1 MRTYK
6 WMAAIVLLLGMTS
19 CGTYYRMVSQVNS
32 DGSMHREVY
41 AYGDSAFL
49 AGDRNHNPF
58 LFRIDSGWEVSNL
71 DSVVKFNCWGDEDK
85 LNVKVCRTYPT
96 VGSDNFSTLD
106 GKEYSLPLVVPVEKL
121 RKSFRWFYTYYQY
134 TATYGELPDK
144 GPVPLENYMNK
155 EEQRIWFRGDQEAL
169 IGLNG
174 IEQNNRLDDIEAKFW
189 KWYNRS
195 QYELSCEVILH
206 FITIKG
212 DTAFVHQLADLK
224 EPVYGKY
231 FSGKDTGDDGSPE
244 EVCNYLDELSQTK
257 YFSSLYAD
265 NKKPMDD
272 LFEEK
277 GRIAELFGYAVQ
289 FELSMPGR
297 VVSTNAAMQKDE
309 SLIWKVDAFRL
320 LDSDYMLVA
329 ESRVV
334 NYWAFGITLL
344 LILLI
349 GGYCWRLYRKLS

>member
-6 WMAAIVLLLGMTS
+6 WMAAIVLLLSMTS
-19 CGTYYRMVSQVNS
+19 CGTYYRMVSKVNS

-49 AGDRNHNPF
+49 AGDRTHNPF

-96 VGSDNFSTLD
+96 VGSESFSTLD
-106 GKEYSLPLVVPVEKL
+106 GKEYSIPLVVPVEKL

-134 TATYGELPDK
+134 TATYSKLPDK
-144 GPVPLENYMNK
+144 GPVPLENYMSK

-195 QYELSCEVILH
+195 QYELSFGCFMYLH
-206 FITIKG
+206 RQQG
-212 DTAFVHQLADLK
+212 DMI
-224 EPVYGKY
+224 
-231 FSGKDTGDDGSPE
+231 S
-244 EVCNYLDELSQTK
+244 
-257 YFSSLYAD
+257 
-265 NKKPMDD
+265 
-272 LFEEK
+272 
-277 GRIAELFGYAVQ
+277 
-289 FELSMPGR
+289 
-297 VVSTNAAMQKDE
+297 
-309 SLIWKVDAFRL
+309 
-320 LDSDYMLVA
+320 
-329 ESRVV
+329 
-334 NYWAFGITLL
+334 
-344 LILLI
+344 
-349 GGYCWRLYRKLS
+349 